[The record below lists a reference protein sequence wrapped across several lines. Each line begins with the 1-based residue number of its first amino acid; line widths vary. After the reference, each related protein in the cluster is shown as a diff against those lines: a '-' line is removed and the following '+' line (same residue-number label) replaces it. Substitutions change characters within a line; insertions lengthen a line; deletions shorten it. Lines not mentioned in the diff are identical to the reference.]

1 LADQVIVWRRKLENG
16 WPALHLGHTS
26 VETRDDRYHF
36 TVEVELGALPPDP
49 VRVELFADASDEQR
63 PVCLDM
69 SCPDTR
75 SGDSAMSLYRQSVPA
90 IRSAGD
96 YTARIVPSY
105 PGVNVPLETP
115 YILWQR

>member
-1 LADQVIVWRRKLENG
+1 MATLTSTHSANRRVREYVERVYLPAAASHRLRAHDKGALADQVIVWRRKLENG

-63 PVCLDM
+63 PV
-69 SCPDTR
+69 
-75 SGDSAMSLYRQSVPA
+75 
-90 IRSAGD
+90 
-96 YTARIVPSY
+96 
-105 PGVNVPLETP
+105 
-115 YILWQR
+115 